1 MRVLAYPAE
10 DPKKN
15 PDPEQLMPV
24 YLYLMGRD
32 SKGVHGQQIDA
43 QPKKIME
50 LLFYTTAQCHLC
62 ELAEALLVSTPP
74 MPEPIPV
81 DVVDIAQSE
90 ALVERYGTRIPV
102 LRRNDTGGAELDW
115 PFTRDQLLTFLQ

>member
-1 MRVLAYPAE
+1 
-10 DPKKN
+10 
-15 PDPEQLMPV
+15 
-24 YLYLMGRD
+24 
-32 SKGVHGQQIDA
+32 
-43 QPKKIME
+43 ME
-50 LLFYTTAQCHLC
+50 LLFYTTPQCHLC
-62 ELAEALLVSTPP
+62 ELAEALLVSTP

-102 LRRNDTGGAELDW
+102 LRHNDTGAELDW

>member
-1 MRVLAYPAE
+1 
-10 DPKKN
+10 
-15 PDPEQLMPV
+15 
-24 YLYLMGRD
+24 
-32 SKGVHGQQIDA
+32 
-43 QPKKIME
+43 ME
-50 LLFYTTAQCHLC
+50 LLFYTTAQCHLW
-62 ELAEALLVSTPP
+62 ELAEALLVSTP

-102 LRRNDTGGAELDW
+102 LRRNDTGAELDW